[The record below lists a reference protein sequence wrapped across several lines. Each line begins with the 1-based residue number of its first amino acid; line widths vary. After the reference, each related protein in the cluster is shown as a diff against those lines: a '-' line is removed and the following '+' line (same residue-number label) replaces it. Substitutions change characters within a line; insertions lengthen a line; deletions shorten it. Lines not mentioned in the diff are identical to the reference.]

1 MIPAFVGMTAA
12 RKTGTGRARSSAY
25 RLTRFPM
32 ETEMFNT
39 DFARR
44 FAVLLCTV
52 VMSATCV
59 IGAVGPAH
67 AGLTSAA
74 AATTLVA

>member
-1 MIPAFVGMTAA
+1 
-12 RKTGTGRARSSAY
+12 
-25 RLTRFPM
+25 
-32 ETEMFNT
+32 MFNT

-44 FAVLLCTV
+44 FAAILCTV

-67 AGLTSAA
+67 AGLTGGAA
-74 AATTLVA
+74 PTTLVA